1 MIVFVNILPFLNNKM
16 SIFEEYGAFKYF
28 VVPEK
33 FYQMYLEPFSP
44 SWKFLPNVLRTIY
57 LFIYF

>member
-1 MIVFVNILPFLNNKM
+1 M